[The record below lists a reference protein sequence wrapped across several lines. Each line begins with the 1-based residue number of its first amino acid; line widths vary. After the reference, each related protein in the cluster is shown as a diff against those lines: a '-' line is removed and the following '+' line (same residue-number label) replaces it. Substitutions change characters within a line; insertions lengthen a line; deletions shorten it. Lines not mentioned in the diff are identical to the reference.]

1 MLLSVLL
8 LLSLTVIAYAEKNQD
23 EVSAAA
29 ATDSISLVSI
39 DSVAYNSIQYKI
51 NLNVTD
57 SLAQQGYFLGMEYS
71 NSTDFQT
78 GPGKTLATD
87 SDSTLLSTPLD
98 NYSMTI
104 DRTSVCFVPGVTY
117 YLRPVMY
124 SSDGSLVFRSAN
136 WLSFTGPADDS
147 QYTPL
152 ALYEEY
158 SADRGWLYGKF
169 VAPADGAYALTSG
182 YNYDFISWVKSGGTS
197 SGSVNS
203 NGSSNPLTLFFN
215 ANGGETVYLFG

>member
-71 NSTDFQT
+71 NSTDFH
-78 GPGKTLATD
+78 LA
-87 SDSTLLSTPLD
+87 
-98 NYSMTI
+98 
-104 DRTSVCFVPGVTY
+104 G
-117 YLRPVMY
+117 
-124 SSDGSLVFRSAN
+124 
-136 WLSFTGPADDS
+136 
-147 QYTPL
+147 
-152 ALYEEY
+152 
-158 SADRGWLYGKF
+158 
-169 VAPADGAYALTSG
+169 
-182 YNYDFISWVKSGGTS
+182 KSG
-197 SGSVNS
+197 
-203 NGSSNPLTLFFN
+203 
-215 ANGGETVYLFG
+215 